1 MVDKPVIRIFTPSTL
16 SIGWDW
22 RNVGYGEI
30 TIDSR
35 ANKIEVYNNN
45 LTKDEV
51 RKILHRFVDYG
62 IDNGTFMEH
71 RDD

>member
-30 TIDSR
+30 TINSR
-35 ANKIEVYNNN
+35 TNEIEIYNNN

-51 RKILHRFVDYG
+51 RKILHRFVDYA
-62 IDNGTFMEH
+62 IDNGIFVEH

>member
-1 MVDKPVIRIFTPSTL
+1 MVDKPIIRIFTPSTL

-35 ANKIEVYNNN
+35 TNQIEIFNNN

-51 RKILHRFVDYG
+51 RLILHRFVDYA
-62 IDNGTFMEH
+62 IDHGVFVEN
-71 RDD
+71 RND

>member
-30 TIDSR
+30 TINSR
-35 ANKIEVYNNN
+35 TNEIEIYNNN

-51 RKILHRFVDYG
+51 RKILHRFVDYA
-62 IDNGTFMEH
+62 IDNGTFVEH